1 MFKFLKRIFYFI
13 SIFLLFFVVKE
24 FIAFYAYLK
33 TIDVT
38 LAYIALG
45 VIVLAVVYF
54 VIIPIAQILKMPVNP
69 GPVTR
74 KADEK
79 RLIARRMKR
88 LRKHRALSKYGIDPD
103 QLNETREHYDMV
115 MMALNKEAVKIRR
128 KHVSQVFY
136 RTGIIQNGFI
146 DALLILSSSVAL
158 IKELFVLYNGRVSN
172 KDIWTIARQVYY
184 SLVIGGSET
193 VEYATDEVFSK
204 VAGEGMKNIPFLDKI
219 ISSVADGFVNA
230 VLITRVSMITE
241 NYCTRTYVEKYS
253 DLYPNPRFIVRTAQS
268 LTAGMINNIN
278 LVLKKMTSE
287 KTVDVLLKVGNPVGY
302 IFERGIDMAFADRE
316 EESAKIRDHLKTGF
330 SFIGN
335 PIVFGIE
342 KMVQRSRQ
350 KQRAAIERQADMM
363 E

>member
-1 MFKFLKRIFYFI
+1 
-13 SIFLLFFVVKE
+13 
-24 FIAFYAYLK
+24 
-33 TIDVT
+33 
-38 LAYIALG
+38 
-45 VIVLAVVYF
+45 
-54 VIIPIAQILKMPVNP
+54 MPVNP

-74 KADEK
+74 KAEEDK
-79 RLIARRMKR
+79 LIARRIRK
-88 LRKHRALSKYGIDPD
+88 LRKNRALSGYGIDPAT
-103 QLNETREHYDMV
+103 LRETREDYDRV
-115 MMALNKEAVKIRR
+115 MLALDKEAAKIRR
-128 KHVSQVFY
+128 KYVSQVFY

-146 DALLILSSSVAL
+146 DALLILSSSTAL
-158 IKELFVLYNGRVSN
+158 IKELFILYNGRVSN
-172 KDIWTIARQVYY
+172 KDILTIARQVYY

-219 ISSVADGFVNA
+219 LSSVADGFVNA

-241 NYCTRTYVEKYS
+241 NYCTKTYVARYR
-253 DLYPNPRFIVRTAQS
+253 DLYPSPRFVVRTAQS

-278 LVLKKMTSE
+278 MVLRKMTSE

-302 IFERGIDMAFADRE
+302 IFEKGIDMAFPERE
-316 EESAKIRDHLKTGF
+316 EESAKIKDHLKTGF

-342 KMVQRSRQ
+342 KLVQRSRQ
-350 KQRAAIERQADMM
+350 KQRIMADHTLDAT

>member
-13 SIFLLFFVVKE
+13 SFFLLFFVIKE
-24 FIAFYAYLK
+24 FVAFYAYLK
-33 TIDVT
+33 TIDVIV
-38 LAYIALG
+38 ANVVLG
-45 VIVLAVVYF
+45 LIGLAVVYF
-54 VIIPIAQILKMPVNP
+54 IVIPVIEILRMPVNP
-69 GPVTR
+69 GPVTKR
-74 KADEK
+74 EDEQK
-79 RLIARRMKR
+79 LIARRIR
-88 LRKHRALSKYGIDPD
+88 RFRKTGNLARYGIDPD
-103 QLNETREHYDMV
+103 SLTETRADYDRV
-115 MMALNKEAVKIRR
+115 MRILEKEALLIRR
-128 KHVSQVFY
+128 RHVSQVFY

-146 DALLILSSSVAL
+146 DALLILSSSTAL
-158 IKELFVLYNGRVSN
+158 IKELFVLYNGRVTN

-193 VEYATDEVFSK
+193 VEYATNEVFSK

-241 NYCTRTYVEKYS
+241 NYCTRTYVEKYT

-268 LTAGMINNIN
+268 LTSGMISNIN

-302 IFERGIDMAFADRE
+302 IFEKGIDLAFPDRE
-316 EESAKIRDHLKTGF
+316 EESAKIKDHLKTGF

-342 KMVQRSRQ
+342 KLVQRSRQ
-350 KQRAAIERQADMM
+350 KQRVVVGGEMDIPE
-363 E
+363 